1 MKKLIM
7 LALLVLTLPAI
18 AGVTER
24 VRFEP
29 GTSGATLKG
38 AVIRGERDVYLLG
51 AGAGQTMKVKIYSLE
66 NNAVFQVKN
75 PDGSFAPGA
84 AEGEDATL
92 WTGRLPSSG
101 DYEIVVG
108 GTRGN
113 ATYTLMVE
121 IR

>member
-1 MKKLIM
+1 MKRII
-7 LALLVLTLPAI
+7 LLFIVFLCLPAV

-24 VRFEP
+24 VRFAP
-29 GTSGATLKG
+29 GTSGATIKG

-66 NNAVFQVKN
+66 DNAVFQIKN
-75 PDGSFAPGA
+75 PDGSFASGA
-84 AEGEDATL
+84 EEGVDATI
-92 WTGRLPSSG
+92 WSGRLPAYG
-101 DYEIVVG
+101 DYKIVVG

>member
-1 MKKLIM
+1 MKKL
-7 LALLVLTLPAI
+7 LLTSLLLLLSPVF

-24 VRFEP
+24 VHFEA
-29 GTSGATLKG
+29 GASGATMKNS
-38 AVIRGERDVYLLG
+38 VVRGERDVYLLN

-66 NNAVFQVKN
+66 NNAVFQIKT
-75 PDGSFAPGA
+75 PSGSFTAGA
-84 AEGEDATL
+84 ADGDDAMVWL
-92 WTGRLPSSG
+92 GKLPDSG
-101 DYEIVVG
+101 DYKVIVG